1 MTMDVINDTYQRPVH
16 PNTRKCS
23 SDGTHINKSFI
34 DEVQNTV
41 EELAMKQ
48 YNSGL
53 IHLTLQRVVFND
65 PHNWEL
71 HFVDIFHNKLYVVT
85 HFFSNPYYTKELI
98 SSLDDQSYTVAAY
111 TFDFEEHVS
120 NSDTTEENA

>member
-1 MTMDVINDTYQRPVH
+1 MSMGVIDNDYREPIH

-23 SDGTHINKSFI
+23 SDGVHINKSFI

-41 EELAMKQ
+41 EKLAMKQ
-48 YNSGL
+48 YDSAP
-53 IHLTLQRVVFND
+53 IHLTLQRVIFND

-71 HFVDIFHNKLYVVT
+71 HFTDIPHNRLFVVT

-98 SSLDDQSYTVAAY
+98 NSLDDQSYTVTAY
-111 TFDFEEHVS
+111 ALEFEEHVS
-120 NSDTTEENA
+120 NDTEENK

>member
-1 MTMDVINDTYQRPVH
+1 MSMNVVDDEYQRPVH

-23 SDGTHINKSFI
+23 SDGVHINKSFI

-41 EELAMKQ
+41 EKLAMKQ
-48 YNSGL
+48 YDSAP
-53 IHLTLQRVVFND
+53 IHLTLQRVIFND

-71 HFVDIFHNKLYVVT
+71 HFTDIPHNRLFVVT

-98 SSLDDQSYTVAAY
+98 NSLDDQSYTVTAY
-111 TFDFEEHVS
+111 ALEFEEHVS
-120 NSDTTEENA
+120 NDTVENK

>member
-1 MTMDVINDTYQRPVH
+1 MSMDVIDNDYQTPTH

-23 SDGTHINKSFI
+23 SDGVHMNKSFI
-34 DEVQNTV
+34 DEIQNTV

-48 YNSGL
+48 YDSAP
-53 IHLTLQRVVFND
+53 IHLTLQRVIFND

-71 HFVDIFHNKLYVVT
+71 HFVDITHNKLYVVT

-98 SSLDDQSYTVAAY
+98 NSLDGQNYTVSAY
-111 TFDFEEHVS
+111 TLDFETHVS
-120 NSDTTEENA
+120 NFNNEENA